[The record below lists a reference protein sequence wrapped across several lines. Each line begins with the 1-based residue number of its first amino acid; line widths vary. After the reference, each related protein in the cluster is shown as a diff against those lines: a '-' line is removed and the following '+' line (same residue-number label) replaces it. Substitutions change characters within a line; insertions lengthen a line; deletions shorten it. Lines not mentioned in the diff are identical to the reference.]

1 MVVLPAKECITMPN
15 LPLRRL
21 DDDTLHWLRSRA
33 ASHGQSVNAE
43 ILDLL
48 RVARADELAEGS
60 EDNPFAASYRKA
72 RARGIRTPGTAQD
85 IVRADRDA
93 R

>member
-1 MVVLPAKECITMPN
+1 MADLT
-15 LPLRRL
+15 LRRVEE
-21 DDDTLHWLRSRA
+21 DTLHWLRSRA

-48 RVARADELAEGS
+48 RVARADELAEAAG
-60 EDNPFAASYRKA
+60 DNPFARSHRKA
-72 RARGIRTPGTAQD
+72 RSRGIRTSDSAQR